1 MIDISL
7 INLFAP
13 ALVACLLIS
22 LVNGPLGAEVVRRG
36 IIFIDLA
43 IAHIAGL
50 GFIAGTVLFPD
61 APFWLLQFITYF
73 FVLSF
78 LVFVATRR
86 YVSS

>member
-1 MIDISL
+1 MIDSSVL
-7 INLFAP
+7 SLFAP
-13 ALVACLLIS
+13 ALFACLLIS

-61 APFWLLQFITYF
+61 HSVLAFTIHNL
-73 FVLSF
+73 FVCVIFHIYILD
-78 LVFVATRR
+78 T
-86 YVSS
+86 